1 MNASTALAIM
11 ALYEDLK
18 HRVLELTHSQF
29 AVPLLDRLFEQPIFR
44 SSTIEGRPGMP
55 SKPMIMNL
63 LGRLT
68 QEGILKIVR
77 EGRGRRA
84 RILALPQ
91 LVNLCEGKEV
101 I

>member
-1 MNASTALAIM
+1 M
-11 ALYEDLK
+11 
-18 HRVLELTHSQF
+18 
-29 AVPLLDRLFEQPIFR
+29 PLLDLLFEQPIFR
-44 SSTIEGRPGMP
+44 SSTLEGRPGMP

-63 LGRLT
+63 LGRLK
-68 QEGILKIVR
+68 QEGILNTVR

-84 RILALPQ
+84 RILALPD